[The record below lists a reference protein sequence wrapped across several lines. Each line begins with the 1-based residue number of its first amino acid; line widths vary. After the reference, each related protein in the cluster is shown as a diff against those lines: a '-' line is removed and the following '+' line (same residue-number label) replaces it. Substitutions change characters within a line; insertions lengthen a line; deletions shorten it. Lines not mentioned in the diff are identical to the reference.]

1 MEQLALY
8 REWRPQFFRDVVGQ
22 DHVCR
27 TLRNAI
33 VLGRLAHAYLFCGPR
48 GTGKTSTARI
58 LAKAANCPNSQ
69 DGEPCNSCESCRSI
83 TAGTAF
89 DVLEMDAASHRG
101 IEEIRDLK
109 QKVGFAPTAGRFKF
123 YIIDEVHMLT
133 GEAFNALLKT
143 LEEPPRHTVFVL
155 ATTEAHKVPAT
166 ILSRCQ
172 RFDFRR
178 LGRDLITAHLER
190 VAREKGWMVEPEALN
205 LIGRRAGGALRDALG
220 LLDQAASF
228 TGGHVTA
235 AGVEALT
242 GTLGEEA
249 LKPVLDAVY
258 RGDVPSLLEQLD
270 SFSAKGCEPRQVLY
284 QLTDYAREA
293 LFAARSAGTETE
305 WHAAVLRGLAV
316 ADAEMKGNSRPD
328 LILELALLR
337 LADASPFREGAA
349 AGLRK
354 DERPG
359 VPSRVERAIA
369 GAQDDRRD
377 RPLGGGREDGTETGP
392 TRDGRRDA
400 RGKSPALLEPP
411 PGYGTRVPGEKAQ
424 GTPQADRTEKAQGE
438 TDLAALHKF
447 LQGRFRKQPLMGQV
461 LAAAEI
467 RQAGDR
473 ILLSAPPPFGVLLQ
487 KEENRR
493 SLQEGLREFDSRLE
507 LEIGE
512 NSSDREER
520 PEVPAGTAPGDGTNR
535 REEGIKRLGAAAG
548 PEEGVDDPVV
558 GVALSLFKGKLIK
571 RREDGD

>member
-58 LAKAANCPNSQ
+58 LAKAANCPNSR

-101 IEEIRDLK
+101 IEEIRDLR

-155 ATTEAHKVPAT
+155 ATTEAHRVPAT

-178 LGRDLITAHLER
+178 LGRGLIAAHLER
-190 VAREKGWMVEPEALN
+190 VARDKGWEVEPEALN
-205 LIGRRAGGALRDALG
+205 LIARRAGGALRDALG

-242 GTLGEEA
+242 GILGEEA

-258 RGDVPSLLEQLD
+258 LGDVPSLLEQLEG
-270 SFSAKGCEPRQVLY
+270 FSARGCEPRQLLY

-293 LFAARSAGTETE
+293 LFAARSAGTGME
-305 WHAAVLRGLAV
+305 WHAAVLRGLAE
-316 ADAEMKGNSRPD
+316 ADAEMRGSSRPD
-328 LILELALLR
+328 LVLELALLR
-337 LADASPFREGAA
+337 LADASPFRQGAA
-349 AGLRK
+349 AGFQK
-354 DERPG
+354 DDSPG
-359 VPSRVERAIA
+359 APSRAERAAA
-369 GAQDDRRD
+369 GAEDDRRN
-377 RPLGGGREDGTETGP
+377 RPIAGGSEEGAETGP
-392 TRDGRRDA
+392 ARGGRRSA
-400 RGKSPALLEPP
+400 GGKSTALLEPP
-411 PGYGTRVPGEKAQ
+411 PGCETKAPPEKPQ
-424 GTPQADRTEKAQGE
+424 GTLQGDRGE
-438 TDLAALHKF
+438 GEHGKTDLVTLRKF

-467 RQAGDR
+467 GQAGGK
-473 ILLSAPPPFGVLLQ
+473 ILISAPPPFGMLLQ

-493 SLQEGLREFDSRLE
+493 SLQEVLREFDSRLE

-512 NSSDREER
+512 NASDREGL
-520 PEVPAGTAPGDGTNR
+520 PEVPVGGTNR
-535 REEGIKRLGAAAG
+535 REEGVKRRDAAAG